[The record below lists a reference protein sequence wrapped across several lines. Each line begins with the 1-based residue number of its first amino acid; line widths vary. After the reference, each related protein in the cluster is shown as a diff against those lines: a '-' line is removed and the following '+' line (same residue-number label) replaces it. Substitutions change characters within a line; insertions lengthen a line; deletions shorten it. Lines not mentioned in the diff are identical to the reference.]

1 MCVGMKDQ
9 AFSDK
14 KTTSGYLKN
23 KQNEGI
29 KITQNE
35 LSSIKRE
42 LTQCEN
48 DRFKFLK
55 SNTTSDQ
62 YGKLFEKRRNLEARI
77 AILKEKLKD
86 AANLKQSGNYGHNG

>member
-1 MCVGMKDQ
+1 MSVIMTDQ
-9 AFSDK
+9 FFSDIK
-14 KTTSGYLKN
+14 ATSGYLKN
-23 KQNEGI
+23 KQNEEI

-42 LTQCEN
+42 ITQCER
-48 DRFKFLK
+48 DRFNFLK

-77 AILKEKLKD
+77 AVLKDKLKE
-86 AANLKQSGNYGHNG
+86 ATNINQTGNLGRNG